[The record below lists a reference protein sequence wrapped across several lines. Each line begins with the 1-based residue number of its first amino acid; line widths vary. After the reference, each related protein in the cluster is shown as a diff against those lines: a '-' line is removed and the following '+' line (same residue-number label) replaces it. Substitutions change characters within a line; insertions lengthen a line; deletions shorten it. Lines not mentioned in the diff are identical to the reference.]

1 MANGGVDF
9 DSQEFQRIAR
19 DLLNRLRSSWR
30 LVAAVA
36 GGVIALAVIIG
47 SYYQVEPDEVG
58 MVTRFGRFV
67 RMTGPGPHGQFPFGI
82 EKVQKV
88 PVQRQLKQEFGFRT
102 VHADVDSTFHKDDKT
117 AAESTML
124 TGDLNVATVEWIVQY
139 KISDPY
145 KYLYK
150 LRDVEQTFRLMSEA
164 SMRTVVGDHSV
175 TELLT
180 VGRESI
186 AARAKE
192 LLSELCHLYDN
203 GISVQQLVLQDV
215 DPPESVK
222 PSFNAV
228 NQAIQERERAI
239 NEAWAE
245 YNQEIPRARGLA
257 EQKIEASEGYAID
270 RVNRAKGDAER
281 FLALEAQYRKAPEV
295 TRTRLYLETMS
306 AVLPAA
312 GKKLIF
318 DEKAKGILPLFP
330 MGVGPEEPAAV
341 EPGKGA
347 AP

>member
-1 MANGGVDF
+1 MSNGRF
-9 DSQEFQRIAR
+9 DSYDEGPFVHAARQTWAWLRARPRLLWGGIAG
-19 DLLNRLRSSWR
+19 
-30 LVAAVA
+30 LVALIVL
-36 GGVIALAVIIG
+36 VG
-47 SYYQVEPDEVG
+47 SYYQVEPDQVG

-67 RMTGPGPHGQFPFGI
+67 RSTNPGPHAKLPFGI
-82 EKVQKV
+82 ERVQKV
-88 PVQRQLKQEFGFRT
+88 PVERQLKQEFGFRT
-102 VHADVDSTFHKDDKT
+102 TRADVESHFRSDEKT
-117 AAESTML
+117 AAESLML

-186 AARAKE
+186 AAKAKE
-192 LLSELCHLYDN
+192 LLAELCRLYDN

-257 EQKIEASEGYAID
+257 EQKIQSSEGYAVD
-270 RVNRAKGDAER
+270 RVNRAKGDAQR
-281 FLALEAQYRKAPEV
+281 FVAVEEQYRKAPEV
-295 TRTRLYLETMS
+295 TRTRIYQETLS
-306 AVLPAA
+306 AVLPGV

-318 DEKAKGILPLFP
+318 DERARGILPLFP
-330 MGVGPEEPAAV
+330 LGVTQEAPGPQE
-341 EPGKGA
+341 